1 MQLRRGRG
9 LQADQKVWDIWNSVQ
24 VGLRLPETNGQEVSR
39 KKTLRSRQRLR
50 TVVLEG
56 LLERGRWGSNCRE
69 IPWDGLEESETRN
82 KDMTPV
88 TVAMPRRA
96 MTGDLHR
103 VLRLFKR

>member
-24 VGLRLPETNGQEVSR
+24 VGLRLFETKEQEVSR

-56 LLERGRWGSNCRE
+56 ELERGRMG
-69 IPWDGLEESETRN
+69 
-82 KDMTPV
+82 
-88 TVAMPRRA
+88 
-96 MTGDLHR
+96 
-103 VLRLFKR
+103 F